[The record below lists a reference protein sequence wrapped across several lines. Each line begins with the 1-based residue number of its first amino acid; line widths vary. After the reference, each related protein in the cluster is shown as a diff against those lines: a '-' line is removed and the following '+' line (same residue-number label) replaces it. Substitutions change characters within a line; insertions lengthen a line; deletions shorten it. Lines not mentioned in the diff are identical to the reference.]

1 MAGNKVKCY
10 LDVVEHHPDWTIE
23 EFEEEEKK
31 LKEESD
37 KLKEW
42 PELIGGY
49 HQSEMTWWY
58 FVLPHFDLAH
68 LHCF

>member
-10 LDVVEHHPDWTIE
+10 SDVVVHHPDWTKE
-23 EFEEEEKK
+23 EFEEEEKR

-42 PELIGGY
+42 PEL
-49 HQSEMTWWY
+49 
-58 FVLPHFDLAH
+58 L
-68 LHCF
+68 

>member
-10 LDVVEHHPDWTIE
+10 LDIVEHHPDWTIE
-23 EFEEEEKK
+23 DFEAEEKK

-42 PELIGGY
+42 PEPREDTT
-49 HQSEMTWWY
+49 SRRKSVPK
-58 FVLPHFDLAH
+58 FV
-68 LHCF
+68 

>member
-10 LDVVEHHPDWTIE
+10 LDNVEHHPDWTIE
-23 EFEEEEKK
+23 DFEAEEKI

-42 PELIGGY
+42 PEPREDTT
-49 HQSEMTWWY
+49 SRR
-58 FVLPHFDLAH
+58 
-68 LHCF
+68 